1 MFSFLCFW
9 GFTHHLNLQLLLH
22 VEKTDVEP
30 NNVRTSSKRA
40 TEMISHASSFVNKKG
55 FFLPFWKQSLH
66 LSADVA
72 LTGAFRYCDTVQ
84 CEKNVCKLFFPAV
97 DLKAVIEHDEAVELF
112 HNRHVL
118 QYVRIDTSR
127 NAKNNAPFNKREVVT
142 LEMDRS
148 YTKNLVTFS
157 HHHALLTRGGNKAFG
172 PNDGVK
178 ANQDRAFLMY
188 PFSVR
193 ENHFSKNDLLMGLMD
208 GHGPDGHVVS
218 HYITLQLPQVLTQ
231 MLEKTQSPSDAL
243 TQTFLNL
250 EENLPPVE
258 SSGSTAIVML
268 RWNDTLYVANT
279 GDSLAFVASFD
290 GGGTVEIIY
299 QTKPHKPHLPEERA
313 RIEKA
318 GGQVMVPQSPED
330 SSRVIVFQER
340 GGMVMALAMSRSIGD
355 KDGTVIGVIA
365 EPTVDALELT
375 TLAPS
380 HKKLF
385 AVAASD
391 GLFDHVP
398 PHEVATEL
406 AKSLFG
412 TSPLSPLE
420 TCEQL
425 IMKSSKGWIATGMP
439 YRDDITVATTIL
451 NRD

>member
-1 MFSFLCFW
+1 MFTFLCFW
-9 GFTHHLNLQLLLH
+9 GFTHHLNLQLQLH
-22 VEKTDVEP
+22 VETDVEP
-30 NNVRTSSKRA
+30 NVRTSSKRV
-40 TEMISHASSFVNKKG
+40 TEMSHAFFVNKG
-55 FFLPFWKQSLH
+55 FLPFWKQSLH

-72 LTGAFRYCDTVQ
+72 LTGAFRYYDTVQ
-84 CEKNVCKLFFPAV
+84 CENVCELFLPAI
-97 DLKAVIEHDEAVELF
+97 DLKAVIIERDDAVELS
-112 HNRHVL
+112 HNRQVI
-118 QYVRIDTSR
+118 QNVRIDTSR
-127 NAKNNAPFNKREVVT
+127 KAKNVPLFNKRQVT
-142 LEMDRS
+142 HETDNRSS
-148 YTKNLVTFS
+148 YTKNLVKLFS
-157 HHHALLTRGGNKAFG
+157 HHHHALLTRGGNKAFG
-172 PNDGVK
+172 PNGVK
-178 ANQDRAFLMY
+178 ANQDRAFIMY
-188 PFSVR
+188 PFSFR
-193 ENHFSKNDLLMGLMD
+193 ENFSKHDLLMGLFD

-231 MLEKTQSPSDAL
+231 MLEQTHSPSDAL

-290 GGGTVEIIY
+290 DGGNVMIIY

-313 RIEKA
+313 RIETA
-318 GGQVMVPQSPED
+318 GGQVMAPQSPED
-330 SSRVIVFQER
+330 SSRVIVFQE

-355 KDGTVIGVIA
+355 KEGTVIGVIA
-365 EPTVDALELT
+365 EPTVDALELKT
-375 TLAPS
+375 MAPS

-391 GLFDHVP
+391 GLFDHIP

-412 TSPLSPLE
+412 SSPLSPLE
-420 TCEQL
+420 ACEQL

>member
-9 GFTHHLNLQLLLH
+9 GFTHHLNLQLH
-22 VEKTDVEP
+22 VETDVQS
-30 NNVRTSSKRA
+30 NVRTASSQRA
-40 TEMISHASSFVNKKG
+40 TEISHAVVNKG
-55 FFLPFWKQSLH
+55 FLPFWKQSLH

-72 LTGAFRYCDTVQ
+72 LTGAFRYRDTVQ
-84 CEKNVCKLFFPAV
+84 CENVCELFLPAV
-97 DLKAVIEHDEAVELF
+97 DLKAVIQRDEAVELF
-112 HNRHVL
+112 HNRQVI
-118 QYVRIDTSR
+118 QNVRIDTSR
-127 NAKNNAPFNKREVVT
+127 KAKNVPFNKRQVT
-142 LEMDRS
+142 LETDRSS
-148 YTKNLVTFS
+148 YTKNLVKLFS

-172 PNDGVK
+172 PNGVK
-178 ANQDRAFLMY
+178 ANQDRALIMY
-188 PFSVR
+188 PFSFR
-193 ENHFSKNDLLMGLMD
+193 ENFSKNDLLMGLFD

-231 MLEKTQSPSDAL
+231 MLETHSPSDAL

-268 RWNDTLYVANT
+268 RLNDTLYVANT

-290 GGGTVEIIY
+290 GGNVEIIY

-318 GGQVMVPQSPED
+318 GGQVMAPQSPED
-330 SSRVIVFQER
+330 SSRVIVFQE

-355 KDGTVIGVIA
+355 KEGTVIGVIA
-365 EPTVDALELT
+365 EPTVDALELKA
-375 TLAPS
+375 LAPS

-412 TSPLSPLE
+412 SSPLSPLE
-420 TCEQL
+420 ACEQL